1 MKKLIL
7 SFLILSGCSPLKEY
21 ADTKAVFEKEVSAL
35 EKLDVA
41 STASKNEL
49 LFVGSSSV
57 RLWDNIKNDMSPYKS
72 VKRGYGG
79 AHYYDLIHFT
89 DRLVTSHNPKA
100 ILLFVANDITGP
112 NDIFKP
118 LDDLSPKEVKRL
130 FKYCYNSI
138 RKTHA
143 DVPIFVIE
151 TTPTP
156 SRWGVWEKISEAN
169 DLIKTY
175 CDITPN
181 LYFIDTREKFLK
193 NDKPI
198 SSLFVSD
205 ELHLNKTGYNLWGK
219 IIKTKLKESGL

>member
-7 SFLILSGCSPLKEY
+7 SFLILSACSPLKEY
-21 ADTKAVFEKEVSAL
+21 ADTKAIFEKEVSAL

-118 LDDLSPKEVKRL
+118 MR
-130 FKYCYNSI
+130 
-138 RKTHA
+138 
-143 DVPIFVIE
+143 
-151 TTPTP
+151 
-156 SRWGVWEKISEAN
+156 
-169 DLIKTY
+169 
-175 CDITPN
+175 
-181 LYFIDTREKFLK
+181 
-193 NDKPI
+193 
-198 SSLFVSD
+198 
-205 ELHLNKTGYNLWGK
+205 
-219 IIKTKLKESGL
+219 